1 MSLAEFFLHRIAA
14 SFLLL
19 LTLAFADPASWS
31 GSASPHHDGA
41 KNCVWFL
48 AISAFQI
55 LWWLKSRWWAFFSA
69 PFFPST
75 TTTSFLPSLEAQ
87 CFKICHF
94 DTCFFYRSK
103 YFFFSWSE
111 ENICKFSK
119 PDLCSKLSW
128 FPLIS
133 KHCASQKDARKRK
146 EKKKFPAASEIDTSE
161 KREVGK

>member
-94 DTCFFYRSK
+94 DTCFFIVPNT
-103 YFFFSWSE
+103 FFFPGLKKTFASFQ
-111 ENICKFSK
+111 NQICVLNWVDFR
-119 PDLCSKLSW
+119 W
-128 FPLIS
+128 FPNTVHL
-133 KHCASQKDARKRK
+133 RKTLGK
-146 EKKKFPAASEIDTSE
+146 ERKKKSFRPH
-161 KREVGK
+161 RR